1 MCVYC
6 VCVCGGGGGGG
17 GVGKDHCDVGPPV
30 GLRELP
36 W

>member
-6 VCVCGGGGGGG
+6 VCVCGGGGG
-17 GVGKDHCDVGPPV
+17 GKDHCDVGPPV